1 MAQRKSPAAVLWFL
15 VTASEA
21 QIFGWCGLQLS
32 LRTAQLEDNPPV
44 AIHVSSPLSALCP
57 LFFLLSVCG

>member
-15 VTASEA
+15 VTASK
-21 QIFGWCGLQLS
+21 ILGWCGLQLS

-57 LFFLLSVCG
+57 PFFLLSVCG